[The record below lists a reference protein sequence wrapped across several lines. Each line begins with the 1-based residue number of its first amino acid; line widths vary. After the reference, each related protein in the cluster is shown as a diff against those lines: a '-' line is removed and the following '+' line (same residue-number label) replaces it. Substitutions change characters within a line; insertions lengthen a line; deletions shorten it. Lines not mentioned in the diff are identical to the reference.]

1 MIELLSPAGT
11 LECGLAA
18 FQYGADAVY
27 LGMKEF
33 SARADAGNFSF
44 EELAIL
50 VGYAHQVLERRRKV
64 YVAVNTLVRETE
76 LGRLAELL
84 ARLRDMDVDALIVQ
98 DAAVAEMVRQYD
110 LGLELHA
117 STQMA
122 VHNVE
127 GVRQAQRLG
136 FTRVVAAREVSINE
150 LSAMAAVPGM

>member
-1 MIELLSPAGT
+1 MELLSPAGT

-44 EELAIL
+44 EELSVL

-76 LGRLAELL
+76 LGRLARSRSL
-84 ARLRDMDVDALIVQ
+84 AHHGDRPDFRP
-98 DAAVAEMVRQYD
+98 
-110 LGLELHA
+110 
-117 STQMA
+117 
-122 VHNVE
+122 VH
-127 GVRQAQRLG
+127 
-136 FTRVVAAREVSINE
+136 
-150 LSAMAAVPGM
+150 P